1 MMSLTAVF
9 WMLVLLFGVIG
20 GFRGWAKEVLVLFS
34 LILALF
40 LMRVLE
46 TYVPG
51 VEGALASQG
60 PQQQV
65 ILRSALMIMLA
76 FFGYQTPNLPAFTGK
91 FTRDKLQDW
100 LLGSVLGMINGYFIF
115 GTIWY
120 YLNLQGYP
128 WQNLF
133 VAAPDP
139 AAVQGLM
146 PYMPPVVLEIPYI
159 FFAIGAAFVFVII
172 VFL

>member
-1 MMSLTAVF
+1 MMSITAVF
-9 WMLVLLFGVIG
+9 WMLVVIFGIIG

-40 LMRVLE
+40 LMRVLQQ
-46 TYVPG
+46 YVPG
-51 VEGALASQG
+51 VQAALDAQG

-76 FFGYQTPNLPAFTGK
+76 YFGYQTPNIPAFSGK
-91 FTRDKLQDW
+91 LARDKLQDF
-100 LLGSVLGMINGYFIF
+100 LLGSVIGLLNGYFIV

-120 YLNLQGYP
+120 YLDQTGYP
-128 WQNLF
+128 WPGLVTAPPVET
-133 VAAPDP
+133 VANM
-139 AAVQGLM
+139 M
-146 PYMPPVVLEIPYI
+146 PYMPPRVLGEPYI